1 MTFET
6 SKNCEN
12 FPNGKIRL
20 ENLLIEQR
28 GRNNM
33 SLSGTLHMEA
43 PLTEDMKVRKRE
55 IFLSL
60 GEQAL
65 FIS

>member
-1 MTFET
+1 
-6 SKNCEN
+6 
-12 FPNGKIRL
+12 
-20 ENLLIEQR
+20 
-28 GRNNM
+28 
-33 SLSGTLHMEA
+33 MEA

-65 FIS
+65 FISWRLQMRYRMKSSGSAATFYTLQALHCV